1 MEIEFNKD
9 MHQVPM
15 IRKLERIRLQV
26 AQVINDLVIVTN
38 TGV

>member
-1 MEIEFNKD
+1 

-26 AQVINDLVIVTN
+26 AQVIDYLVIVTN
-38 TGV
+38 RGSIIRKA